1 MTARWQSWR
10 RRVIAWCR
18 QQPEVTVDDAPM
30 TSPSIIHLSV
40 AGARGTDLVMLA
52 DRDGIDLSAGSA
64 CHAGVSRPSPTM
76 LAMGRDDDAAS
87 SGLRISMGYTTTDV
101 DIDRLLVTLPAT
113 IRKAS
118 GAR

>member
-1 MTARWQSWR
+1 
-10 RRVIAWCR
+10 
-18 QQPEVTVDDAPM
+18 
-30 TSPSIIHLSV
+30 
-40 AGARGTDLVMLA
+40 
-52 DRDGIDLSAGSA
+52 
-64 CHAGVSRPSPTM
+64 
-76 LAMGRDDDAAS
+76 AS